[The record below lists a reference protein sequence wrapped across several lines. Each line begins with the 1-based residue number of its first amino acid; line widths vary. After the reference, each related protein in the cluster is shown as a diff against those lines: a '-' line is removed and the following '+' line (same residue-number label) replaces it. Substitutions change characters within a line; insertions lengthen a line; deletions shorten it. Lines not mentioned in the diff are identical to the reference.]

1 MITHTIL
8 LAGGKGTRM
17 LSKKAKVLQILA
29 GKSFLEHILSSVEG
43 ISDKVSIVVGFDKH
57 AVEKEAVTILKK
69 AKIFEQKNQIGTA
82 DAVKTVIEFVDEN
95 EKVLILYGDVP
106 LIRKNTLKKLFSLND
121 SLSILTANIS
131 DPTGYGRVLKDS
143 NGLVEEIIEE
153 KDTNDQ
159 QKNIKEIFTG
169 VMAVN
174 GKILKELI
182 PLINNN
188 NASKEY
194 YLTDLISI
202 ANSNGFKIETL
213 SVSWEE
219 TLGAN
224 TRSEQEKLEQT
235 YRKMKNEELL
245 KNGITLIDKN
255 RVDVRGDLQ
264 AGVDCTIDVNV
275 IFEGKVE
282 LGNNVSIGANTIINN
297 TKIGDNSEILPFSNI
312 DSSQIGKDCFIGPY
326 ARLREGSEIADGAR
340 IGNFV
345 ETKKAKIGQSTKA
358 NHFTYLGDAE
368 IGNDVNIGAGTITCN
383 YDGKNKNKTEIGD
396 GSFIGTNSSLVAP
409 VSIGKNAYVGAGSTI
424 TKDVPDSSLG
434 ISRSKQKNVKDW
446 SKNKKYLN
454 VWNNRGSF

>member
-1 MITHTIL
+1 
-8 LAGGKGTRM
+8 M
-17 LSKKAKVLQILA
+17 LSKKAKVLQTLA
-29 GKSFLEHILSSVEG
+29 GKSFLEHILSSADA

-69 AKIFEQKNQIGTA
+69 VKIYEQKDQIGTA
-82 DAVKTVIEFVDEN
+82 DAVKTVIEFVDKN

-194 YLTDLISI
+194 YLTDLIGI

-297 TKIGDNSEILPFSNI
+297 TKIGDNSEILPFSHI
-312 DSSQIGKDCFIGPY
+312 VSSQIGKDCFIGPY
-326 ARLREGSEIADGAR
+326 ARLREGSEIDDGVR

-345 ETKKAKIGQSTKA
+345 ETKKTKIGQSTKA

-396 GSFIGTNSSLVAP
+396 SSFIGTNSSLIAP

-434 ISRSKQKNVKDW
+434 IARSKQKNVKDW
-446 SKNKKYLN
+446 SKNKK
-454 VWNNRGSF
+454 

>member
-1 MITHTIL
+1 
-8 LAGGKGTRM
+8 M
-17 LSKKAKVLQILA
+17 LSKRAKVLQTLA
-29 GKSFLEHILSSVEG
+29 GKSFLEHILSSTKG

-69 AKIFEQKNQIGTA
+69 AKIYEQIDQIGTA

-106 LIRKNTLKKLFSLND
+106 LIKKNTLKKLSSLND
-121 SLSILTANIS
+121 PLSILTANVS
-131 DPTGYGRVLKDS
+131 DPTGYGRVLKGS
-143 NGLVEEIIEE
+143 NDLVKEIIEE
-153 KDTNDQ
+153 KDTNAQ
-159 QKNIKEIFTG
+159 QKKIKEIFTG
-169 VMAVN
+169 VMAIK

-194 YLTDLISI
+194 YLTDLIGI
-202 ANSNGFKIETL
+202 ANSNGFKIKTL
-213 SVSWEE
+213 CVSWEE

-264 AGVDCTIDVNV
+264 AGEDCSIDINV

-282 LGNNVSIGANTIINN
+282 LGNNVKIGANAIISN
-297 TKIGDNSEILPFSNI
+297 TKIGDNSEILPFSHI

-326 ARLREGSEIADGAR
+326 ARLREGSEIADGAK

-358 NHFTYLGDAE
+358 NHLTYLGDAE

-396 GSFIGTNSSLVAP
+396 GSFIGTNSSLIAP
-409 VSIGKNAYVGAGSTI
+409 ITIGKNAYVGAGSTI

-434 ISRSKQKNVKDW
+434 ISRSKQKNIKDW
-446 SKNKKYLN
+446 SKNKK
-454 VWNNRGSF
+454 

>member
-1 MITHTIL
+1 
-8 LAGGKGTRM
+8 M
-17 LSKKAKVLQILA
+17 LSKKAKVLQTLA
-29 GKSFLEHILSSVEG
+29 GKTFLKHILSSVEA
-43 ISDKVSIVVGFDKH
+43 ISDKVSIIVGFDKYT
-57 AVEKEAVTILKK
+57 VEKEAVKILKN
-69 AKIFEQKNQIGTA
+69 AKIFEQKDQIGTA
-82 DAVKTVIEFVDEN
+82 DAVKTAIEHIEEN

-106 LIRKNTLKKLFSLND
+106 LIRKNTLKKLLSLND
-121 SLSILTANIS
+121 SLSILTANVS
-131 DPTGYGRVLKDS
+131 DPTGYGRVIKDS
-143 NGLVEEIIEE
+143 NDLVEEIIEE
-153 KDTNDQ
+153 KDTDDL

-169 VMAVN
+169 VMAVD
-174 GKILKELI
+174 GKILRELI

-188 NASKEY
+188 NDSKEY
-194 YLTDLISI
+194 YLTDLIGI

-224 TRSEQEKLEQT
+224 SRSEQEKLEQT

-282 LGNNVSIGANTIINN
+282 LGNNVKIGANTIISN
-297 TKIGDNSEILPFSNI
+297 TKIGDNSEILPFSHL

-345 ETKKAKIGQSTKA
+345 ETKKTKIGQSTKA

-368 IGNDVNIGAGTITCN
+368 IGNDVNLGAGTITCN
-383 YDGKNKNKTEIGD
+383 YDGVNKNKTEIGD
-396 GSFIGTNSSLVAP
+396 SSFIGTNSSLIAP
-409 VSIGKNAYVGAGSTI
+409 VSVGKNAYVGAGSTI

-446 SKNKKYLN
+446 SKNKK
-454 VWNNRGSF
+454 

>member
-1 MITHTIL
+1 MTTHTIL
-8 LAGGKGTRM
+8 IAGGKGTRM
-17 LSKKAKVLQILA
+17 LSKKAKVLQTLA
-29 GKSFLEHILSSVEG
+29 GKSFLEHILSSADA

-69 AKIFEQKNQIGTA
+69 AKIFEQKEQIGTA
-82 DAVKTVIEFVDEN
+82 DAVKTAIEFVDKN

-194 YLTDLISI
+194 YLTDLIGI

-224 TRSEQEKLEQT
+224 TRSEQEKLEQI

-297 TKIGDNSEILPFSNI
+297 TKIGDNSEILPFSHI

-326 ARLREGSEIADGAR
+326 ARLREGSEIADGVR

-446 SKNKKYLN
+446 SKNNK
-454 VWNNRGSF
+454 

>member
-1 MITHTIL
+1 
-8 LAGGKGTRM
+8 M
-17 LSKKAKVLQILA
+17 LSKKAKVLQTLA
-29 GKSFLEHILSSVEG
+29 GKSFLEHILSSADA

-69 AKIFEQKNQIGTA
+69 VKIYEQKDQIGTA
-82 DAVKTVIEFVDEN
+82 DAVKTVIEFVDKN

-194 YLTDLISI
+194 YLTDLIGI

-224 TRSEQEKLEQT
+224 TRSEQEKLEQI

-297 TKIGDNSEILPFSNI
+297 TKIGDNSEILPFSHI

-446 SKNKKYLN
+446 SKNKK
-454 VWNNRGSF
+454 

>member
-69 AKIFEQKNQIGTA
+69 VKIYEQKDQIGTA
-82 DAVKTVIEFVDEN
+82 DAVKTVIEFVDKN

-194 YLTDLISI
+194 YLTDLIGI

-224 TRSEQEKLEQT
+224 TRSEQEKLEQI

-297 TKIGDNSEILPFSNI
+297 TKIGDNSEILPFSHI

-446 SKNKKYLN
+446 SKNKK
-454 VWNNRGSF
+454 